1 MELNFR
7 SDNESPAAPAIMAAL
22 QRANEGCAWAYAEDQ
37 WSERLDSAFS
47 ALFETRTTVLPVSTG
62 TVANSIALA
71 TVTPPWGS
79 VFCHRNAHILNDES
93 GAPEFFGNGLRLVPI
108 DGPDGKFTADDL
120 GVAVRA
126 TAGHGIH
133 SYQPAAVS
141 LTQSTESGTVYR
153 PDEIAAIAA
162 AAQEPGMV
170 RHMDGARFGN
180 AVAALGCHPADITW
194 RAGVQL
200 LSFGASKNG
209 CLAAEALLIFDD
221 RVAADTAE
229 RLRKRSGHLLSK
241 MRYVSAQLL
250 AYLEQDLW
258 LDMAG
263 HANAQATR
271 FAQAVDRHPEAS
283 LTYTVEANEVFV
295 RWSPAG
301 FRRLEAAGIQ
311 FLTWPG
317 RDDLARFVF
326 SHCTTPAE
334 TEALCNA
341 FAEAGAG

>member
-1 MELNFR
+1 MEMNFR
-7 SDNESPAAPAIMAAL
+7 SDNEAPAAPAIMAAV
-22 QRANEGCAWAYAEDQ
+22 QRANEGTAWAYAEDE
-37 WSERLDSAFS
+37 WSERLDAAFS
-47 ALFETRTTVLPVSTG
+47 ALFGTQTWALPLSTG
-62 TVANSIALA
+62 TVANSIALS

-93 GAPEFFGNGLRLVPI
+93 GAPEFFGNGLRLVPM
-108 DGPDGKFTADDL
+108 DGPDGKFTADHL
-120 GVAVRA
+120 EQAVRA

-133 SYQPAAVS
+133 SYQAAAVS

-162 AAQEPGMV
+162 VAERLGMA
-170 RHMDGARFGN
+170 RHIDGARFGN
-180 AVAALGCHPADITW
+180 AVAALGCHPADVTW

-209 CLAAEALLIFDD
+209 CLAAEALLMFDEAPA
-221 RVAADTAE
+221 RDTAE

-250 AYLEQDLW
+250 AYIEDGLW
-258 LDMAG
+258 LDLAG
-263 HANAQATR
+263 HANAQAAH
-271 FAQAVDRHPEAS
+271 FARAVARHPEAS
-283 LTYTVEANEVFV
+283 LEYTVEANEVFV

-301 FRRLEAAGIQ
+301 FQRLEAAGIQ

-326 SHCTTPAE
+326 SHCTEPEE
-334 TEALCNA
+334 TRALVDA
-341 FAEAGAG
+341 LG

>member
-1 MELNFR
+1 ME
-7 SDNESPAAPAIMAAL
+7 
-22 QRANEGCAWAYAEDQ
+22 
-37 WSERLDSAFS
+37 FS
-47 ALFETRTTVLPVSTG
+47 ARREETQQLAQIWPSRTMDTTVRGRIAAMRWEGPVREGDTKSFFSLIGLQSSQPNLP
-62 TVANSIALA
+62 
-71 TVTPPWGS
+71 
-79 VFCHRNAHILNDES
+79 
-93 GAPEFFGNGLRLVPI
+93 
-108 DGPDGKFTADDL
+108 L
-120 GVAVRA
+120 GC
-126 TAGHGIH
+126 
-133 SYQPAAVS
+133 SQ
-141 LTQSTESGTVYR
+141 
-153 PDEIAAIAA
+153 IAAIAA
-162 AAQEPGMV
+162 AAEEPGMV